1 MKLQD
6 FAKLFDFDLTPYVK
20 VGKTTCEGFRVVIPV
35 SSGNIVIM
43 LDNSRNRVLGIVNAY

>member
-6 FAKLFDFDLTPYVK
+6 FSKLFDFDLTPYVK
-20 VGKTTCEGFRVVIPV
+20 EGKATCEGFRVVIPV

-43 LDNSRNRVLGIVNAY
+43 LDNSRSKVLGIVNVY

>member
-6 FAKLFDFDLTPYVK
+6 FAKLFDFDLAPYVK

-35 SSGNIVIM
+35 SGGNIVIM
-43 LDNSRNRVLGIVNAY
+43 LDNSEKNVLGIVNAY